1 MSRFGVILCTFVA
14 IFIIFASILTTLG
27 GVGDGLDISI
37 MSWQGSV
44 GVVDIIEWTYI
55 SVALIG
61 FVNISVY
68 ISAIVVWYVS
78 ELIILNMSRQ
88 DILNMS
94 RAIILDISAQR
105 ILNVHSKL
113 IYCICLQSFLYIA
126 SMMSRKFCIHRKRDV
141 WVLGKMRIHR
151 KCSVWKNLGGRPV
164 MSTSQC

>member
-1 MSRFGVILCTFVA
+1 MSRFGVILCTFVV
-14 IFIIFASILTTLG
+14 IFIIFTSILTTLG

-37 MSWQGSV
+37 MGWQGSV

-68 ISAIVVWYVS
+68 ISAIVIWYVS
-78 ELIILNMSRQ
+78 GLIILNMSRQ

-94 RAIILDISAQR
+94 REIVLDISGEIILNVSEKG

-113 IYCICLQSFLYIA
+113 IYCICLLC
-126 SMMSRKFCIHRKRDV
+126 FCVHRMYDV
-141 WVLGKMRIHR
+141 PKILH
-151 KCSVWKNLGGRPV
+151 
-164 MSTSQC
+164 TSQARCLGFGENAYTSQT